1 MGKETIYRS
10 RHIYTENGEIDGY
23 LIVQDGIIKEIG
35 QGKIKAD
42 HDFGNK
48 LIIPGIF
55 DTHNHASG
63 GYHPYGKTDKIR
75 VSNNKKYL
83 KNLAAKGVT
92 SVLTTLFSTIAD
104 EESIDVLTT
113 LADKIVGRQFDGAT
127 SVGINFEGPFLNRV
141 GENGVRYVPDPVDL
155 KAIQQYIDICGGK
168 LWEMGMAP
176 ELPGAAEATEVLL
189 KNGTKVAMTHTD
201 AKSKEAFEAFDRGVD
216 ISTHTCNVMV
226 GIHHRN
232 IGGLGAALMD
242 DRVTCELIC
251 DGMHVCNDMLKL
263 IFRLKPHDKIMMI
276 SDSSSFEGL
285 PSGKYIRHD
294 ETIHVNKEGF
304 VLDEHGSLNGSS
316 KPVIYGIKN
325 IVENCGISME
335 DALRMACYNP
345 CMKFGL
351 VNKGSLAAGKDAD
364 FVVIDRHFKVLYT
377 YNGGRKVYDYQ
388 VDTDLI
394 NKELLACRVS
404 K

>member
-1 MGKETIYRS
+1 MIYKAN
-10 RHIYTENGEIDGY
+10 HIYTPEGPINGY
-23 LIVQDGIIKEIG
+23 LIIEK
-35 QGKIKAD
+35 GKIKAITKEKQKAD
-42 HDFGNK
+42 VDFGNK

-92 SVLTTLFSTIAD
+92 SVLTTLFSTVAD
-104 EESIDVLTT
+104 EESIEVLTT
-113 LADKIVGRQFDGAT
+113 LSNKIVGKQFDGAT

-155 KAIQQYIDICGGK
+155 KAIKQYIDICGDK
-168 LWEMGMAP
+168 LKEMGMAP
-176 ELPGAAEATEVLL
+176 ELPGAVEATEVLL
-189 KNGTKVAMTHTD
+189 QNGTEVAMTHTD
-201 AKSKEAFEAFDRGVD
+201 AKSQEAFEAFDRGVS

-276 SDSSSFEGL
+276 SDSSAFEGL
-285 PSGKYIRHD
+285 PKGKYVRHG
-294 ETIHVNKEGF
+294 ETINVNQQGF
-304 VLDEHGSLNGSS
+304 VLDEHGSLSGSS
-316 KPVIYGIKN
+316 KPVIYGMKN
-325 IVENCGISME
+325 IVENCDIPLE
-335 DALRMACYNP
+335 EAIKMASYNP

-351 VNKGSLAAGKDAD
+351 TNKGSLAEGKDAD
-364 FVVIDRHFKVLYT
+364 FVVIDRNFKVYYT

-394 NKELLACRVS
+394 NQELLSCRVS

>member
-1 MGKETIYRS
+1 MIYKAKQ
-10 RHIYTENGEIDGY
+10 IYTPDGPIDGY
-23 LIVQDGIIKEIG
+23 LIVEK
-35 QGKIKAD
+35 GKIKAITTEKQKAD
-42 HDFGNK
+42 IDFGNK
-48 LIIPGIF
+48 MIIPGIF

-63 GYHPYGKTDKIR
+63 GFHPYGKSEKIR

-92 SVLTTLFSTIAD
+92 SVLATLFTTVAD
-104 EESIDVLTT
+104 EESLEVLET
-113 LADKIVGRQFDGAT
+113 LATKIVGKKVDGAT
-127 SVGINFEGPFLNRV
+127 AVGINFEGPFLNRV
-141 GENGVRYVPDPVDL
+141 GEGGISYEPDPVDPAYL
-155 KAIQQYIDICGGK
+155 QKCIDICGDK

-176 ELPGAAEATEVLL
+176 ELPKAEEGTKLLL

-201 AKSKEAFEAFDRGVD
+201 ARSAEAFSAFDRGVS

-263 IFRLKPHDKIMMI
+263 IFRLKPHDKIMMV

-285 PSGKYIRHD
+285 PQGRYAREGHD
-294 ETIHVNKEGF
+294 VIFVNKQGF
-304 VLDEHGSLNGSS
+304 VLDENGRLNGSS
-316 KPVIYGIKN
+316 KPVIYGIRN
-325 IVENCGISME
+325 IVENCGISLQE
-335 DALRMACYNP
+335 ALKMACYNP

-351 VNKGSLAAGKDAD
+351 TNKGSLAEGKDAD
-364 FVVIDRHFKVLYT
+364 FVVIDKRFKVYYT
-377 YNGGRKVYDYQ
+377 YNGGRKVFDYEI
-388 VDTDLI
+388 DTDLI
-394 NKELLACRVS
+394 NHELLASRVS
-404 K
+404 S